1 MFCYNY
7 LVITTNEHVSRN
19 SRIMDC
25 SECYRGMPMHIML
38 MRKCFLAMLM
48 LMPVILML
56 LNLNTDYANADVEF
70 CPYVVILNM
79 IWQTQCLPSYYNLL
93 QWWTSGMI
101 LEQCLKRETE
111 ISLACSKL
119 TYNYLSCWKYV
130 HKQSLPMSPFLSFLS
145 RIFPW
150 YAA

>member
-79 IWQTQCLPSYYNLL
+79 I
-93 QWWTSGMI
+93 
-101 LEQCLKRETE
+101 
-111 ISLACSKL
+111 
-119 TYNYLSCWKYV
+119 
-130 HKQSLPMSPFLSFLS
+130 
-145 RIFPW
+145 
-150 YAA
+150 